1 MVLRCSSLLTYKN
14 YGSLPEKGTGSGSFK
29 RIDLQENRPVSGSRK
44 SPEICMSSTGNP
56 AKLLPGC
63 LSSNNIRLI
72 QHAKQKSS
80 DMLQAVRNQLFSSG
94 SQQAVDEAAKQR
106 SDEAVSALA
115 THADGKGVGLKML
128 SSMGFGAEGLG
139 LGRNAQ
145 VFCRAS
151 CGHETKY
158 CISFLSRMSVRVI

>member
-1 MVLRCSSLLTYKN
+1 
-14 YGSLPEKGTGSGSFK
+14 
-29 RIDLQENRPVSGSRK
+29 
-44 SPEICMSSTGNP
+44 
-56 AKLLPGC
+56 
-63 LSSNNIRLI
+63 
-72 QHAKQKSS
+72 
-80 DMLQAVRNQLFSSG
+80 MLQAVRNQLFSSG

-106 SDEAVSALA
+106 SDEAVSTLA

-151 CGHETKY
+151 CGDGNQILYINFEQDVGESSSIIR
-158 CISFLSRMSVRVI
+158 CVLEDLWGMFA